1 MLESKP
7 LAVALAMR
15 MCFCM
20 ELIFQRVAGRQKWA
34 QRTAPPRRVL
44 KMSTLARLIFFVLY
58 RPQTNT
64 PGPPTTYHPL
74 PEPFVCGATAAVTI
88 ECLVVSLMVITW
100 QT

>member
-1 MLESKP
+1 
-7 LAVALAMR
+7 
-15 MCFCM
+15 
-20 ELIFQRVAGRQKWA
+20 
-34 QRTAPPRRVL
+34 
-44 KMSTLARLIFFVLY
+44 MSTLARLIFFVLY